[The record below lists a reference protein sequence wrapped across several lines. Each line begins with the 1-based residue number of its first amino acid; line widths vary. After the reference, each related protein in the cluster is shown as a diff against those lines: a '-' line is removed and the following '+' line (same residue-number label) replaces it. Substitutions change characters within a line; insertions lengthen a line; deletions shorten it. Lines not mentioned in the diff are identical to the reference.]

1 MAHASRVYLALPL
14 LALLLASPAA
24 ADEPLLPSRLGS
36 SEQVAWEQV
45 DAPELERLA
54 GEQAALLRE
63 YGCRSAE
70 RAEYRATALSTIR
83 VTVLTM
89 QDRSSAYGAF
99 TLLRGKAEP
108 AEVGEAGVYYR
119 AGTTSIYTLYR
130 SVFYQG
136 NYLVMTEG
144 LIGVHGTEEWL
155 RRLADRLAE
164 RTGSHASLPNL
175 PLFLPS
181 EGLLP
186 GSDRYLLGPLAL
198 QRVAPFAPGDWA
210 GFAYGAE
217 AEAARYRTGAGN
229 ATLMLLS
236 YPTPQ
241 IASERLEDFERLFN
255 LNGTGD
261 PRRSLAFAKRKGS
274 LVIFVAGIDSGWA
287 AAALINQVRYEM
299 TVSWS
304 EPSPGRPQLNWPHTV
319 VNIFTGAGFFLL
331 FALGSGLLFGAVRLI
346 VKRLWPDRV
355 FDRRSDTEIIQLD
368 LKSRT

>member
-14 LALLLASPAA
+14 LALLVASPAA

-36 SEQVAWEQV
+36 SEQVAWEQA

-54 GEQAALLRE
+54 GPLAPLLRE
-63 YGCRSAE
+63 YGAR
-70 RAEYRATALSTIR
+70 RAEQALYLQAATRSR
-83 VTVLTM
+83 VTVCEM
-89 QDRSSAYGAF
+89 VDHSAAYGAF
-99 TLLRGKAEP
+99 TVLRAAGEP
-108 AEVGEAGVYYR
+108 VSLGEAGAR
-119 AGTTSIYTLYR
+119 LDNR
-130 SVFYQG
+130 LLFFQG
-136 NYLVMTEG
+136 NYFVTIEDS
-144 LIGVHGTEEWL
+144 TQAARWQP
-155 RRLADRLAE
+155 LAAHLEE
-164 RTGSHASLPNL
+164 RTGNQASLPNL

-181 EGLLP
+181 EGLVP
-186 GSDRYLLGPLAL
+186 ASDRYLLGPLAL

-287 AAALINQVRYEM
+287 AAALIDQVRYEM

-304 EPSPGRPQLNWPHTV
+304 EPSPGRPELNWPHTV
-319 VNIFTGAGFFLL
+319 VNIFTGAGLFLL

-346 VKRLWPDRV
+346 VKRLWPDKV
-355 FDRRSDTEIIQLD
+355 FDRRSDTEIIQLKLD
-368 LKSRT
+368 RRP